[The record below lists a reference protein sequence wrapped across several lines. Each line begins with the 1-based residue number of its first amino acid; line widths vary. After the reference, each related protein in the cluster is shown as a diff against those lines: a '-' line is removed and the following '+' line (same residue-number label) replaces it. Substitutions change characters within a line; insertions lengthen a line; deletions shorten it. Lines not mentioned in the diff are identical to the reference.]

1 MEEKTKSLETKSSGE
16 SSVTISKLTI
26 WKAASFVFA
35 ALFIIS
41 LLTGGFGLGNSVTG
55 QVVNNGDVPSPAP
68 SGDIKVNIG
77 SDDPVLGSKNAAI
90 KVVEFSDFQCP
101 FCERAYSGAVAG
113 IKASSDFKN
122 GDVAIVYKHFPL
134 NSIHPYAQKAAEA
147 AECANRQGKFWEYHN
162 MLFENQ
168 EALDTPSLK
177 SYASQLGL
185 DTAKFNKCLDGG
197 EATAKV
203 NKDSQEAQA
212 AGGQGTPYFVLINKK
227 GDTQA
232 VSGAVPYANF
242 EAAISSLK

>member
-1 MEEKTKSLETKSSGE
+1 MEEKAKSSEGG
-16 SSVTISKLTI
+16 SITLSKLTI
-26 WKAASFVFA
+26 WKTATFVFA
-35 ALFIIS
+35 ALFIIA
-41 LLTGGFGLGNSVTG
+41 LLTGGFGIGGSTTGN
-55 QVVNNGDVPSPAP
+55 VVNNGDVQAPGPSA
-68 SGDIKVNIG
+68 DIKVNIG
-77 SDDPVLGSKNAAI
+77 SGDPILGNKDAPI
-90 KVVEFSDFQCP
+90 KIVEFSDFQCP

-113 IKASSDFKN
+113 IKSSEAFKN
-122 GDVAIVYKHFPL
+122 GDVAIVFKHFPL

-147 AECANRQGKFWEYHN
+147 AECANKQGKFWEYHN

-168 EALDTPSLK
+168 QALDIPSLK
-177 SYASQLGL
+177 NYASKLGL
-185 DTAKFNKCLDGG
+185 DTGKFNKCLDGG